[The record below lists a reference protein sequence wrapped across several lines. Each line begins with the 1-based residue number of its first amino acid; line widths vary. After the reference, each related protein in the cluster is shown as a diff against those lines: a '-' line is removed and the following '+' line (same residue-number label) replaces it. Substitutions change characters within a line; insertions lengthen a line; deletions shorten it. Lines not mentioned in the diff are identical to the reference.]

1 MTTCHSSFKKI
12 FAIKSA
18 NIKRLKTINNDIDNK
33 SGIYI
38 LKRLDAQDFKYAYIG
53 QAKHLDDRLASH
65 LTGYSHIDLSIKKH
79 GFKNENNPYGYE
91 IEIVHCDVDE
101 LDDLERFHI
110 KQYANQ
116 GYQLRNNTIG
126 GQDNKKKQL
135 GDSIKK
141 GYQQGIEQGKKKA
154 YKAIKVYFDKYIEPC
169 IKGTPNKIKQRKL
182 IEFLQML
189 NNID

>member
-1 MTTCHSSFKKI
+1 MTCHSSYKKI

-18 NIKRLKTINNDIDNK
+18 NIKRLKAINNDIDNK

-38 LKRLDAQDFKYAYIG
+38 LKRVDEQDFRYAYIG

-65 LTGYSHIDLSIKKH
+65 LMGYSHIDLSIKKH

-101 LDDLERFHI
+101 LDDLERFYI

-135 GDSIKK
+135 GDNIRK
-141 GYQQGIEQGKKKA
+141 GYQQGVKQGQIKA
-154 YKAIKVYFDKYIEPC
+154 YKAIKVYFDKYIEPH